1 MSINDV
7 PRVSGNYNIY
17 LAVLARQW
25 YLSCQLL
32 PSIMGQCW
40 TKQRKKAKSGIQSK
54 YLPSTS
60 ESRQPMVNGG
70 ISTTLSAGV
79 SQLSIDKHT
88 QHISERENAGEHV
101 FVVK

>member
-1 MSINDV
+1 
-7 PRVSGNYNIY
+7 
-17 LAVLARQW
+17 
-25 YLSCQLL
+25 
-32 PSIMGQCW
+32 MGQCW